1 MVTKFIL
8 EKYKQREREIGIK
21 IGLKQGLQQVR
32 ENPLEC
38 MAWYERK
45 QAALREGRPFTEP
58 PPGYSPK
65 GDDNGSEAGLE
76 AGIKQG
82 REERQREWESWYER
96 QQAAFREGRP
106 FDEPTP
112 GHSPDAPNLSK

>member
-21 IGLKQGLQQVR
+21 IGLKQGIEQGIKL
-32 ENPLEC
+32 
-38 MAWYERK
+38 
-45 QAALREGRPFTEP
+45 
-58 PPGYSPK
+58 
-65 GDDNGSEAGLE
+65 GLE
-76 AGIKQG
+76 ES
-82 REERQREWESWYER
+82 REELQREWESWHER

-112 GHSPDAPNLSK
+112 GHSPDTPDLGK

>member
-21 IGLKQGLQQVR
+21 IGIEQGIKL
-32 ENPLEC
+32 
-38 MAWYERK
+38 
-45 QAALREGRPFTEP
+45 
-58 PPGYSPK
+58 
-65 GDDNGSEAGLE
+65 GLE
-76 AGIKQG
+76 QS
-82 REERQREWESWYER
+82 REELQREWESWYER

-112 GHSPDAPNLSK
+112 GHSPDTPNLSK